1 MNKKK
6 NTIIAVVAAAAAVI
20 AVVIVVLT
28 VVFIRNG
35 DGSIKVPFDTSI
47 STKAP
52 RVEYDPEDYKTEIC
66 ANCEYEISGKSYYP
80 SDEFMVY
87 LTQDYEK
94 EDIAICEECAK
105 GMYKDELAEGK
116 SLDEF
121 LRK

>member
-6 NTIIAVVAAAAAVI
+6 NTVIAIVAAVAAVVAVA
-20 AVVIVVLT
+20 IVVLT
-28 VVFIRNG
+28 VVFIRSGN
-35 DGSIKVPFDTSI
+35 GSITVPFGSSV

-52 RVEYDPEDYKTEIC
+52 RVEYDPEEYETKIC

-80 SDEFMVY
+80 SDKFMVY
-87 LTQDYEK
+87 ITQDLEK

-105 GMYKDELAEGK
+105 EMYKDELAQGK